1 MSRSHI
7 KTITLCA
14 AIVLLAGCADLQ
26 WLVQPG
32 PEGTSPAV
40 EAAGAASVALAA
52 SAGAGPAGWV
62 IGGIGAALFI
72 YLLVTRIIPILSVW
86 ETKEGTKYQKMGT
99 LIKGEY
105 LILAKPE

>member
-1 MSRSHI
+1 MVRI
-7 KTITLCA
+7 ILMCI

-62 IGGIGAALFI
+62 IGGIGAALAATT
-72 YLLVTRIIPILSVW
+72 VILRR
-86 ETKEGTKYQKMGT
+86 
-99 LIKGEY
+99 KG
-105 LILAKPE
+105 KKR

>member
-1 MSRSHI
+1 MVRI
-7 KTITLCA
+7 ILMCM
-14 AIVLLAGCADLQ
+14 AIGLLAGCADLQ

-62 IGGIGAALFI
+62 IGGIGAALAATT
-72 YLLVTRIIPILSVW
+72 VILRR
-86 ETKEGTKYQKMGT
+86 
-99 LIKGEY
+99 KG
-105 LILAKPE
+105 KKQ

>member
-1 MSRSHI
+1 MVRI
-7 KTITLCA
+7 ILMCI

-62 IGGIGAALFI
+62 IGGIGAALAATT
-72 YLLVTRIIPILSVW
+72 VILRR
-86 ETKEGTKYQKMGT
+86 
-99 LIKGEY
+99 KG
-105 LILAKPE
+105 KKQ

>member
-1 MSRSHI
+1 MVRI
-7 KTITLCA
+7 ILVCI

-62 IGGIGAALFI
+62 IGGVGAALAATT
-72 YLLVTRIIPILSVW
+72 VILRR
-86 ETKEGTKYQKMGT
+86 
-99 LIKGEY
+99 KG
-105 LILAKPE
+105 KKR

>member
-1 MSRSHI
+1 MVRI
-7 KTITLCA
+7 ILMCI

-52 SAGAGPAGWV
+52 SAGAGPEGWV
-62 IGGIGAALFI
+62 IGGVGAALAATT
-72 YLLVTRIIPILSVW
+72 VILRR
-86 ETKEGTKYQKMGT
+86 
-99 LIKGEY
+99 KG
-105 LILAKPE
+105 KKQ

>member
-32 PEGTSPAV
+32 PEGASPAV
-40 EAAGAASVALAA
+40 EAAGAAAVALAA

-62 IGGIGAALFI
+62 IGGIGAALAATT
-72 YLLVTRIIPILSVW
+72 VILRR
-86 ETKEGTKYQKMGT
+86 
-99 LIKGEY
+99 KG
-105 LILAKPE
+105 KKR

>member
-1 MSRSHI
+1 MVRI
-7 KTITLCA
+7 ILVCI

-62 IGGIGAALFI
+62 IGGVGAALAATTVS
-72 YLLVTRIIPILSVW
+72 LRR
-86 ETKEGTKYQKMGT
+86 KEKHH
-99 LIKGEY
+99 
-105 LILAKPE
+105 

>member
-1 MSRSHI
+1 VCI
-7 KTITLCA
+7 

-62 IGGIGAALFI
+62 IGGIGAALAATT
-72 YLLVTRIIPILSVW
+72 VILRRKV
-86 ETKEGTKYQKMGT
+86 KKQ
-99 LIKGEY
+99 
-105 LILAKPE
+105 

>member
-1 MSRSHI
+1 MVRI
-7 KTITLCA
+7 ILMCI

-62 IGGIGAALFI
+62 IGGVGAALAATT
-72 YLLVTRIIPILSVW
+72 VILRR
-86 ETKEGTKYQKMGT
+86 
-99 LIKGEY
+99 KG
-105 LILAKPE
+105 KKQ

>member
-1 MSRSHI
+1 MVRI
-7 KTITLCA
+7 ILVCI

-62 IGGIGAALFI
+62 IGGIGAALAATT
-72 YLLVTRIIPILSVW
+72 VILRR
-86 ETKEGTKYQKMGT
+86 
-99 LIKGEY
+99 KG
-105 LILAKPE
+105 KKQ

>member
-1 MSRSHI
+1 MVRI
-7 KTITLCA
+7 ILVCI

-62 IGGIGAALFI
+62 IGGVGAALAATT
-72 YLLVTRIIPILSVW
+72 VILRR
-86 ETKEGTKYQKMGT
+86 
-99 LIKGEY
+99 KG
-105 LILAKPE
+105 KKQ

>member
-40 EAAGAASVALAA
+40 EAVAA

-62 IGGIGAALFI
+62 IGGIGAALAATT
-72 YLLVTRIIPILSVW
+72 VILRR
-86 ETKEGTKYQKMGT
+86 
-99 LIKGEY
+99 KG
-105 LILAKPE
+105 KKQ